1 MNSQNITA
9 NNESQ
14 FQRSMQL
21 RHLIML
27 SLGGVIGSGLFFG
40 TGHIIANVG
49 AFGTVLA
56 YLIGAFMVYLI
67 MLSLGE
73 LSVAHPVMQ
82 ANTSPLLRVMPWHG
96 CIGSTGPS
104 PSARLL
110 PLWALPCNTGSR
122 RCRCGPGA

>member
-1 MNSQNITA
+1 
-9 NNESQ
+9 
-14 FQRSMQL
+14 
-21 RHLIML
+21 ML

-73 LSVAHPVMQ
+73 LSVAHPDPGSFHLIHILAFSPQIFTTVILFIMPITRLFL
-82 ANTSPLLRVMPWHG
+82 NTPPQSYKSAALYLPIPG
-96 CIGSTGPS
+96 TG
-104 PSARLL
+104 L
-110 PLWALPCNTGSR
+110 
-122 RCRCGPGA
+122 

>member
-1 MNSQNITA
+1 MSSRNDTKDK
-9 NNESQ
+9 ESR

-27 SLGGVIGSGLFFG
+27 SLGGVLGSGLFFG
-40 TGHIIANVG
+40 TGHVIANVG

-73 LSVAHPVMQ
+73 LSVMHPEPGSFHFYASRYISPASGYAVAWLYWLNWTVTLGTAFTAVGFAMQ
-82 ANTSPLLRVMPWHG
+82 Y
-96 CIGSTGPS
+96 
-104 PSARLL
+104 
-110 PLWALPCNTGSR
+110 
-122 RCRCGPGA
+122 